1 MCKFSATLDSEVVI
15 SMQCNPRRPVGKTH
29 AMSLL
34 ASKVRT
40 QAWVISA
47 SKLVNNKDACELVTK
62 KIQQEDGIWMIDE
75 AEVLFPPKRQHDA
88 TAT

>member
-1 MCKFSATLDSEVVI
+1 MRGKKYNRRGLGVALFSG
-15 SMQCNPRRPVGKTH
+15 PPGVGKTH
-29 AMSLL
+29 AMRLL

-40 QAWVISA
+40 HAWVISA

-62 KIQQEDGIWMIDE
+62 QIQQEDGIWMIDE